1 MPGRI
6 KDVTIIGSGN
16 VAYHYFRIMTEKG
29 LRVRQ
34 ISARMD
40 IPTEALMS
48 DLVVIAIKDEFI
60 TRLAS
65 RIRVGD
71 DSILVHTSGFIPS
84 DCLKDSARNYG
95 CLYPLQSLKKNQDT
109 DFFNNVPLCIC
120 GNNKQTRQD
129 LRGLSQRLS
138 RTVYELSDSQ
148 RQCLHIAAVF
158 CNNFTNHLFGV
169 AKQMLAKESIPFSI
183 LFPLMESTVHK
194 AKNNDPFD
202 SQTGPAVRG
211 DMNVIQ
217 AHLQR
222 LDGDEREIYGVMS
235 EKIMHYHKNR
245 ENG

>member
-6 KDVTIIGSGN
+6 KYVTIIGSGN
-16 VAYHYFRIMTEKG
+16 VAYHYFKIMTEKG
-29 LRVRQ
+29 LRVQ
-34 ISARMD
+34 QVSARMD
-40 IPTEALMS
+40 IPMEALLS

-60 TRLAS
+60 TRLVS
-65 RIRVGD
+65 RIHVGD

-84 DCLKDSARNYG
+84 DCLKDSAKSYG